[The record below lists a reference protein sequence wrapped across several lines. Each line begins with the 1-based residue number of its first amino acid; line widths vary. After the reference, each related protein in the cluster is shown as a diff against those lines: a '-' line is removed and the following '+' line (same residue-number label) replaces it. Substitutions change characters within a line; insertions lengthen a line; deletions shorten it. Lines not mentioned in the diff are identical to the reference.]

1 MIESLCETEL
11 KVNQQLQEK
20 DQINTVE
27 LDCSLR
33 DVLQQKVEDSE
44 TAGKI
49 DLGDLS
55 ITN

>member
-49 DLGDLS
+49 DL
-55 ITN
+55 